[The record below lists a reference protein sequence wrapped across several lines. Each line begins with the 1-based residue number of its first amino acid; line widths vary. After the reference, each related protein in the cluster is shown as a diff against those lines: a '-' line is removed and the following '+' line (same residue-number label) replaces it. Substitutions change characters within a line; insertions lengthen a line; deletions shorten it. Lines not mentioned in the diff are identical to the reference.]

1 MDAER
6 FRDLA
11 TEYLLHGLEGPEREE
26 FEAALRERGEAGRL
40 ELDRLRETLAA
51 LAIDAPPVEPP
62 PGLRSAVLADVGAP
76 GGDDAGAGSG
86 GRMEVRSVRATPW
99 LTGVTAVAASIALLV
114 GLWGIGLQRD
124 LRRARDD
131 LIAAQQ
137 RLAEADSIRDV
148 LTSLQNDI
156 MTVTS
161 PEATTVTL
169 TGTPSRPQARARAFL
184 DPLSGRAL
192 LFIYELPIIP
202 PDSVY
207 QLWAIRAGTPVD
219 AGTFRIG
226 ADRRA
231 RLEAARTADVL
242 GADALAVTI
251 EPAPG
256 VPAPTGPIVLSSS
269 L

>member
-51 LAIDAPPVEPP
+51 LALDAPPVEPP
-62 PGLRSAVLADVGAP
+62 TSLRSAILADISAP
-76 GGDDAGAGSG
+76 GGEEASG
-86 GRMEVRSVRATPW
+86 RPAVRPVRASPW

-114 GLWGIGLQRD
+114 GLWGINLQRD

-207 QLWAIRAGTPVD
+207 QLWAISGGTPVD
-219 AGTFRIG
+219 AGTFRVD
-226 ADRRA
+226 ADLRA
-231 RLEAARTADVL
+231 RLDVTRADDVL
-242 GADALAVTI
+242 GADALAVTV